1 MLDEHGRQTCEIGGS
16 GTPAGKLA
24 SPSGVVCCGELIYVA
39 ERWAHRVRCLRLA
52 EERMNLGGVAA
63 VCELV
68 ACIGG
73 REGAGAGRLSH
84 PMGLTLSGNGKHLF
98 VADSYNHRVCRLD
111 AASLAFLDAFGANG
125 ERYGSIMQ
133 QATGEPGA
141 LRYPVGLTTHIGEL
155 FVADSENHRI
165 AVYAESDGAFARS
178 IGGAAGKGP
187 SRMPG
192 AFNEPEGVAVARGW
206 LIVSEAAGC
215 RLQVLTLCGIPLQI
229 LSSFSGRLA
238 GVCVTEDRSRIVV
251 EDFYLDELIS
261 LDLVR
266 PAIAQFHRCDEVAV
280 LDGPVAPIAL
290 M

>member
-1 MLDEHGRQTCEIGGS
+1 MPPPQ
-16 GTPAGKLA
+16 
-24 SPSGVVCCGELIYVA
+24 
-39 ERWAHRVRCLRLA
+39 
-52 EERMNLGGVAA
+52 
-63 VCELV
+63 
-68 ACIGG
+68 
-73 REGAGAGRLSH
+73 
-84 PMGLTLSGNGKHLF
+84 
-98 VADSYNHRVCRLD
+98 
-111 AASLAFLDAFGANG
+111 
-125 ERYGSIMQ
+125 
-133 QATGEPGA
+133 
-141 LRYPVGLTTHIGEL
+141 L

-238 GVCVTEDRSRIVV
+238 GVCVTEDRSRIVRCHGCERTRACRFLLSEGIASQQIAGRRVRAHISSLCCGGGSIAIPSQVV